1 MPGQAA
7 EDEAAA
13 GPTVTVNPEDIPDVS
28 KYPELSNSYKTLK
41 WRVISRPGGAT
52 MKPTDFYR
60 LEGTHVDTHTQPRE
74 LAVSATKFIV
84 LRHNTTGLTRLKH

>member
-1 MPGQAA
+1 VPGQAT

-28 KYPELSNSYKTLK
+28 KYPELSNSYKNLK

-60 LEGTHVDTHTQPRE
+60 MEGTHVDTQPRK
-74 LAVSATKFIV
+74 LAMSATKSFA
-84 LRHNTTGLTRLKH
+84 LCHDGPHTTEREK